1 MGLIFLEPL
10 IPIIGI
16 LNVLDSDFSGM
27 IRFPNKTT
35 RAVVAILIGVFFIF
49 YAIFKKKKMSV
60 KEITFNQQPQLFEFS
75 EQQKKILRTIYLIS
89 ILLLGG
95 INLWKGI
102 FLIFE
107 TSVGLSD

>member
-35 RAVVAILIGVFFIF
+35 RAIVAILLGIFFIF
-49 YAIFKKKKMSV
+49 YAIFLKRKMSV
-60 KEITFNQQPQLFEFS
+60 KENNFNQQPQLFDFS
-75 EQQKKILRTIYLIS
+75 EKQKKILRTVYVIS

-95 INLWKGI
+95 VNLYKGTY
-102 FLIFE
+102 LMFE
-107 TSVGLSD
+107 TDMGLSD